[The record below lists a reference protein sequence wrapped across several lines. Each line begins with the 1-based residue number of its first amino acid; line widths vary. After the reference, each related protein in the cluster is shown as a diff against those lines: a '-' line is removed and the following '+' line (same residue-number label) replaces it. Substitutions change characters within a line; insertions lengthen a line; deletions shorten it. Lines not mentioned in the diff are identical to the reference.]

1 MVRIP
6 MTWTAEPE
14 GITTEAA
21 EATEATNGPARRR
34 PAPAMPV
41 EFGLRERIQA
51 LEETLHRTRDSAG
64 HEAIHDLRVAARRMT
79 AFLRVWRALVPDGCF
94 RRIVRDLRTLRRRA
108 GRARDLEVQAG
119 MLRDWLARREAPD
132 DDALEFLREMEA
144 PLERRRRRAA
154 RPARSRRSRR
164 LMTLLAR
171 AEQGMR
177 KDLVSHLE
185 AFEAAHAREQERR
198 WTAIDRL
205 RAALET
211 ADDSDLHR
219 TRLAIEKWRY
229 ALESLGA
236 RGAGAAL
243 DGLRGLHEALD
254 ALLDRAALHAALAD
268 HIGEPGHRRAT
279 RTLSS
284 VLAELDAE
292 RFEALR
298 RFRTNASDFLRSVEA
313 PAGAETRVRA
323 G

>member
-1 MVRIP
+1 MK
-6 MTWTAEPE
+6 
-14 GITTEAA
+14 GI
-21 EATEATNGPARRR
+21 ATEATETTNARARQR

-41 EFGLRERIQA
+41 EVGLRERIQA
-51 LEETLHRTRDSAG
+51 LEEALHRTRDSAG
-64 HEAIHDLRVAARRMT
+64 HEGIHDLRNAARRMA

-108 GRARDLEVQAG
+108 GRARDLEAQVG
-119 MLRDWLARREAPD
+119 MLREWLARHEAPD

-154 RPARSRRSRR
+154 RRARSRRSRR

-185 AFEAAHAREQERR
+185 AFEAAHTREQERR
-198 WTAIDRL
+198 WTAFDSL

-211 ADDSDLHR
+211 ADDADLHR
-219 TRLAIEKWRY
+219 TRLAIEQWRC
-229 ALESLGA
+229 ALESLGE

-243 DGLRGLHEALD
+243 DGLRRLHEALEAILGCS
-254 ALLDRAALHAALAD
+254 ALRAALAD

-284 VLAELDAE
+284 ILAELDAE
-292 RFEALR
+292 RFEPLQ
-298 RFRTNASDFLRSVEA
+298 RFRAIACDFLRSVDA
-313 PAGAETRVRA
+313 PAGAQPRA
-323 G
+323 RAN